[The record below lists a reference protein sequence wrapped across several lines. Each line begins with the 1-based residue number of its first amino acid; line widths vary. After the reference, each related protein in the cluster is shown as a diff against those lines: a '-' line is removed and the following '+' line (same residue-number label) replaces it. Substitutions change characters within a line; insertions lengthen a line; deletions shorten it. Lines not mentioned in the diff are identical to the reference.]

1 MVLNRYPLSKVISY
15 ISMDTTPPLYA
26 ISLKLFTMVFG
37 DKLWTA
43 RLLSLIVFSFNFYLI
58 LYPVRKLYNEKVS
71 YILAC
76 LMLTS
81 QMAFFASTEI
91 RNYAFSFTFSFASLI
106 YGLLLLRDGKLK
118 DSILYII
125 FCGLCS
131 YSHGYCSVFVFILNI
146 CLLVTSIINK
156 KNILKILI
164 SNVIIAFIFSFWIK
178 ILFSQA
184 KGISSGFWI
193 LKPSMMEFEKTFKYI
208 FSDINIINIIFVVII
223 LIGIVFLIKNK
234 QKNFII
240 PIITSIG
247 TLLLFIIYSYYKTP
261 MYITKYVTTVGGCLY
276 LILAIILSNT
286 KKPFYILYLL
296 LLIIP
301 FIGYYNTASLKNDD
315 SSTKKWISMVNKNF
329 SKQKVFYH
337 DDEFSIGMSE
347 YYFPGSIHYLN
358 KNTSTVV
365 KTIDMFGD
373 IRYISKFR
381 NIPAN
386 DYIYMYQGGMDN
398 YNVTLRRSCMKKYGT
413 YENNYYGNMNVA
425 VFRDC
430 EIENK

>member
-1 MVLNRYPLSKVISY
+1 M
-15 ISMDTTPPLYA
+15 
-26 ISLKLFTMVFG
+26 
-37 DKLWTA
+37 
-43 RLLSLIVFSFNFYLI
+43 
-58 LYPVRKLYNEKVS
+58 
-71 YILAC
+71 
-76 LMLTS
+76 
-81 QMAFFASTEI
+81 
-91 RNYAFSFTFSFASLI
+91 
-106 YGLLLLRDGKLK
+106 
-118 DSILYII
+118 
-125 FCGLCS
+125 
-131 YSHGYCSVFVFILNI
+131 
-146 CLLVTSIINK
+146 
-156 KNILKILI
+156 

-193 LKPSMMEFEKTFKYI
+193 LKPSVVEFEKTFKYI
-208 FSDINIINIIFVVII
+208 FSDINIINIIFVII
-223 LIGIVFLIKNK
+223 VFIGIISLIKNK
-234 QKNFII
+234 QKNIII
-240 PIITSIG
+240 PIITAVG

-261 MYITKYVTTVGGCLY
+261 MYITKYVTTIGGCLY
-276 LILAIILSNT
+276 LILAIILSNN
-286 KKPFYILYLL
+286 KKPLYIFYLL

-315 SSTKKWISMVNKNF
+315 LSTKRWINMVNKNF
-329 SKQKVFYH
+329 SKQKIFYH

-381 NIPAN
+381 NIPVK

-398 YNVTLRRSCMKKYGT
+398 YNVNLRRSCMKKYGT
-413 YENNYYGNMNVA
+413 YENNYYDNMNVA

-430 EIENK
+430 ENN